1 MTRPDLAALKFDSSG
16 LIVAVAQDAA
26 TGTVLMVAYMDRE
39 AFERTVETGA
49 AHFWSRSRQTL
60 WKKGET
66 SGNVL
71 EVESIQADC
80 DGDSLLLSVRPTGPT
95 CHTGARACFAEP
107 AILLDQ
113 LQATIHDRNVSRPA
127 GSYTAQLLEQGRPQ
141 ILRKVGEEAIEVIV
155 AADHE
160 SDDALVRE
168 VADLWYH
175 AMVLLEERG
184 LDSSTVL
191 RELGVRRG

>member
-60 WKKGET
+60 WKKGES

-95 CHTGARACFAEP
+95 WSTSCGRCP
-107 AILLDQ
+107 ASHCQ
-113 LQATIHDRNVSRPA
+113 
-127 GSYTAQLLEQGRPQ
+127 
-141 ILRKVGEEAIEVIV
+141 
-155 AADHE
+155 
-160 SDDALVRE
+160 
-168 VADLWYH
+168 
-175 AMVLLEERG
+175 
-184 LDSSTVL
+184 
-191 RELGVRRG
+191 RRDG